1 MQYWI
6 TYHDSKYDHTRREY
20 GITNNPMDIF
30 RKYYEILQNHKVLS
44 VDIDNLEN
52 KGIAWK
58 MIDMKLKK

>member
-20 GITNNPMDIF
+20 GITENPLDIF
-30 RKYYEILQNHKVLS
+30 RKYYEILQNHTVLS

-52 KGIAWK
+52 KGIA
-58 MIDMKLKK
+58 